1 MQREKIPPQFKITE
15 ESFGNIINE
24 ETQKLKLSQ
33 FMPKSYIINN
43 KNNYYIIKTLVIISS
58 LITLFFANI
67 SKIKLYLKER
77 EVLKT
82 LNNESS

>member
-77 EVLKT
+77 EVL
-82 LNNESS
+82 N